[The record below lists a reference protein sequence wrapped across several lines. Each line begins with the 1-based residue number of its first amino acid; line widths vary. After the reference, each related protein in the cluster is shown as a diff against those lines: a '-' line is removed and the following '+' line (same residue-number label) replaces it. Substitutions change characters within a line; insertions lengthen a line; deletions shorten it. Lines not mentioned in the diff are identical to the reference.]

1 MATQPESKIDVA
13 AEKAYAEASAA
24 KKAEAAKAE
33 PVRPAT
39 PTASAPAPKRATAP
53 KKVVAKKIMK
63 KKAAAKPAQ
72 KKTVL
77 KKAPIKK
84 VGAVKA
90 STAARTPA
98 PKATQFKD
106 KIMTTAKTTAT
117 DFTAQMKNTMAT
129 AQERAKAAYD
139 KSSEMA
145 AEMGEFSKGNL
156 EAVVES
162 GKILVAGVQTIAK
175 GQFEDGKAAVE
186 TMTADVKEM
195 AAVKSPTE
203 FVQLQG
209 KLASRNF
216 DAAVAQV
223 SKTTEAWV
231 KLANDVFAPLSSRAS
246 LAMEKVRKAA

>member
-1 MATQPESKIDVA
+1 MATQPESKIDAA

-24 KKAEAAKAE
+24 KKAEAVKAEPAKAE
-33 PVRPAT
+33 AVA
-39 PTASAPAPKRATAP
+39 AAPKPVAA
-53 KKVVAKKIMK
+53 KKVVAKAAPKKAIK
-63 KKAAAKPAQ
+63 KKAAAKPAP

-77 KKAPIKK
+77 KKTPVKKAAAPKR
-84 VGAVKA
+84 AVAAKA
-90 STAARTPA
+90 PVA
-98 PKATQFKD
+98 KATQLKD

-117 DFTAQMKNTMAT
+117 DFTAQLKTGMAT
-129 AQERAKAAYD
+129 AQERAKVAYD
-139 KSSEMA
+139 KGSELA

-246 LAMEKVRKAA
+246 IAMEKVRKAA